1 VTRWVTEAMLVS
13 SVERRDTGPANAPP
27 AAAVAAD
34 FVEEEGEGAV
44 VAVLAVVAVTVSVT
58 TAMSLDTSLETA
70 RNHEVVVEDTV
81 GDVVVAAVVEEVV
94 AAAALAITVN
104 NLDIWPAIAQKSVL
118 NEAVEV
124 DMEAVVAAADLV
136 VEVAAAEVAAV
147 VAIVSATSAMVTAI
161 SPEIVSPVNRNF
173 SQRSRRVSF

>member
-58 TAMSLDTSLETA
+58 TAMSQDTSLETA

-81 GDVVVAAVVEEVV
+81 GDVVVAAVAEEVV
-94 AAAALAITVN
+94 AAALAITVN

>member
-1 VTRWVTEAMLVS
+1 MLVS

-27 AAAVAAD
+27 VAAVAAD

-81 GDVVVAAVVEEVV
+81 GDVVVAAVAEEVV
-94 AAAALAITVN
+94 AAALAITVN